1 MTSRQN
7 TKVKVHADLQKL
19 RLLVAKKYEP
29 LFGKSLSNPENKEI
43 LDALVLDMLL
53 ALARTIKTSYPYKF
67 PQTPENIVDA
77 MLFGINKTHKTKE
90 EQEIVK
96 QIFSSIESVE
106 PKDIK
111 RDIENKVY
119 HTYKETHNNEPL
131 RNFLVT
137 IMWITIAVVVLAVIF

>member
-1 MTSRQN
+1 MPSIN
-7 TKVKVHADLQKL
+7 
-19 RLLVAKKYEP
+19 
-29 LFGKSLSNPENKEI
+29 
-43 LDALVLDMLL
+43 
-53 ALARTIKTSYPYKF
+53 F
-67 PQTPENIVDA
+67 PQTPENIADA

-111 RDIENKVY
+111 RDIENKVHY
-119 HTYKETHNNEPL
+119 MYKEAHNDESL
-131 RNFLVT
+131 RNFLVM